1 MKHKIFKTLLA
12 VVAVTMTFCAEAE
25 TETVNGIDWNYSVE
39 NGKAGLGS
47 GYSTPAIPKSTSGA
61 ITIPSTLGGYPVTS
75 IGDSAFDGCSSLTS
89 VTIPNSVTSIGEFA
103 FNDCS
108 SLKSVTIPNSVT
120 SIVQGSFGGCSSL
133 KSVTIPNSVTSIGDL
148 AFSGCTYLRSVTIPD
163 SVTSI
168 GKYAFS
174 ACTNLR
180 SVTIPDSVQSIGN
193 DAFSGCESL
202 SLTSY
207 TDGFTFYTNI
217 GNASRLRK
225 ILSHTGANVK
235 EIIEQGTKEIIEQ
248 GIDEQKAN
256 RQENGDQGRDEQR
269 SRASYGWYY
278 GFAVL
283 ILVGLLFWI
292 VRRKKKREGASD
304 KTSH

>member
-1 MKHKIFKTLLA
+1 MKHKIFKTLLTA
-12 VVAVTMTFCAEAE
+12 VVLTITFCAEAD
-25 TETVNGIDWNYSVE
+25 TETVDGIEWTYFLKD
-39 NGKAGLGS
+39 GKASLGD
-47 GYSTPAIPKSTSGA
+47 GCYTRAIPKSTSGA
-61 ITIPSTLGGYPVTS
+61 ITIPATLGGYPVTH
-75 IGDSAFDGCSSLTS
+75 IGDSAFDGCSSLKS
-89 VTIPNSVTSIGEFA
+89 VTIPNSVTSIGKFA

-120 SIVQGSFGGCSSL
+120 SIVQSSFSGCSSL
-133 KSVTIPNSVTSIGDL
+133 RSVTIPDSVTSIGDFAFSGCSSFRSVTIPDSVTSIGKW

-163 SVTSI
+163 SV
-168 GKYAFS
+168 
-174 ACTNLR
+174 
-180 SVTIPDSVQSIGN
+180 QSIGN
-193 DAFSGCESL
+193 SAFFGCE

-207 TDGFTFYTNI
+207 TDSLTFYTNI

-256 RQENGDQGRDEQR
+256 GQENGDQGRDEQR

-278 GFAVL
+278 GFAGL
-283 ILVGLLFWI
+283 ILGGLLFWI
-292 VRRKKKREGASD
+292 IRRKKKREGASD